1 MRFSIKIYLA
11 LIIICLASCKKDF
24 LDKEPL
30 GVLST
35 ASFSSDSTTLGLAV
49 NRLYGT
55 LAWREF
61 RIGQQQWSTHE
72 MAGDDFVVGTNA
84 DFNVFQNYTFFAD
97 NYNIE
102 RYWDRTYQNIHY
114 ANVVI
119 DRTPE
124 MAARTSAV
132 LYEAQAKFF
141 RAYYN
146 FDLTNVFGDAP
157 LRDHDPDISEYNIP
171 KSSHADIIKLVISDL
186 KYAID
191 HLPTRAQWGT
201 KDLGRVT
208 KGTAQGLLA
217 KVYLYERDYANAK
230 TYAEMVINGPEYK
243 LLPSYRSVF
252 SPDQLYSEENMLP
265 GGYIF
270 NTSVSAGRWFA
281 PYTQWQGLPSIGG
294 NAGVYPSANLVNE
307 YESGDPRYTAS
318 IFTRTDIIE
327 GYNNNQPVTFPA
339 GVNYTNKKII
349 WPFSYWN
356 QGNFN
361 FQNVNPMFLR
371 FADIVLIAA
380 EASNELGNTAD
391 ALKYLEQIR
400 YRARGNKTFAASVAA
415 GENGGAGILPQII
428 TTNKTALRLAIW
440 HERRVELAMEFNR
453 WFDLVRYNNVAA
465 ANGSDGTGYTEY
477 LLKNTYGR
485 TNFNYAKFSHFPIP
499 ATHITSSN
507 GVLVQNDG
515 WK

>member
-1 MRFSIKIYLA
+1 MKFSIKIYLA

-186 KYAID
+186 K
-191 HLPTRAQWGT
+191 
-201 KDLGRVT
+201 
-208 KGTAQGLLA
+208 
-217 KVYLYERDYANAK
+217 
-230 TYAEMVINGPEYK
+230 
-243 LLPSYRSVF
+243 
-252 SPDQLYSEENMLP
+252 
-265 GGYIF
+265 
-270 NTSVSAGRWFA
+270 
-281 PYTQWQGLPSIGG
+281 
-294 NAGVYPSANLVNE
+294 
-307 YESGDPRYTAS
+307 
-318 IFTRTDIIE
+318 
-327 GYNNNQPVTFPA
+327 
-339 GVNYTNKKII
+339 
-349 WPFSYWN
+349 
-356 QGNFN
+356 
-361 FQNVNPMFLR
+361 
-371 FADIVLIAA
+371 
-380 EASNELGNTAD
+380 
-391 ALKYLEQIR
+391 
-400 YRARGNKTFAASVAA
+400 
-415 GENGGAGILPQII
+415 
-428 TTNKTALRLAIW
+428 
-440 HERRVELAMEFNR
+440 
-453 WFDLVRYNNVAA
+453 
-465 ANGSDGTGYTEY
+465 
-477 LLKNTYGR
+477 
-485 TNFNYAKFSHFPIP
+485 
-499 ATHITSSN
+499 
-507 GVLVQNDG
+507 
-515 WK
+515 